1 MLISFLLAQAPA
13 PVQKLQP
20 LPHDELPE
28 VIIPPAPVPLWIYIT
43 GAAVLVA
50 LLTLVLSLLLRPREG
65 RPVPP
70 KRPWK
75 EAMAALKD
83 LSARARGQTPSVVA
97 SQVSDILRRYFL
109 HRYRIPAPFRTS
121 KELFENQGKG
131 MSPKVLR
138 YAPLAALW
146 DELSF
151 APAPDSEDEVM
162 ELLARAMT
170 LLEEDHPAL
179 GEAADISQEEEAAK
193 ARAAQAHRGGPF
205 VLRGICYALALLHLV
220 ISVGAVSLLFYYQ
233 EARDLFWGVMLVTA
247 ATAWCGWRTLKLTT
261 ITDPALLPLDDLH
274 GQSLEEKVQRLW
286 GSLLLLPL
294 VLLALAG
301 WVFYDLRKLASGDV
315 NSVTLWAPVSM
326 MYEMFGLWG
335 ALAFIPLL
343 CLFFV
348 THILSRL
355 YVFGLH
361 LKQPQARPVA

>member
-1 MLISFLLAQAPA
+1 MLISFLLAQAQA
-13 PVQKLQP
+13 PGKKPMP

-28 VIIPPAPVPLWIYIT
+28 VIIPPVPVPLWIYIT
-43 GAAVLVA
+43 GAVVLVG
-50 LLTLVLSLLLRPREG
+50 LLTLVLSLLLRPKAG

-75 EAMAALKD
+75 EAMAAMKD
-83 LSARARGQTPSVVA
+83 LSARARGQAPAAVA

-121 KELFENQGKG
+121 KELFEGQQVKG
-131 MSPKVLR
+131 ASPKVLR

-151 APAPDSEDEVM
+151 APAPGNDEEVM

-179 GEAADISQEEEAAK
+179 GEALDVSLEEQAAK
-193 ARAAQAHRGGPF
+193 ARAAAQSGGPF
-205 VLRGICYALALLHLV
+205 ILRGICYVLALVHLIV
-220 ISVGAVSLLFYYQ
+220 SVGAVSLLFYYQ

-247 ATAWCGWRTLKLTT
+247 ATAWCGLRLLKLTT
-261 ITDPALLPLDDLH
+261 VTDPALLPLDDLQ
-274 GQSLEEKVQRLW
+274 GQSLEEKMQKLW
-286 GSLLLLPL
+286 G
-294 VLLALAG
+294 ALAVLPVVLAALAA
-301 WVFYDLRKLASGDV
+301 WVIYELRKLASGEV

-326 MYEMFGLWG
+326 MYELFGLWG
-335 ALAFIPLL
+335 GLAFIPLL